1 MTADP
6 MNPDTWL
13 ILGGSSS
20 IARAFAREVAAEGM
34 DVLLAGRDIED
45 LRRSAADLR
54 VRGRVKATAMEFDAR
69 ALDTHD
75 AFVRACEQRMRG
87 RLNVFVAFGNMP
99 EQSAAET
106 DFGKALE
113 TVEVNYV
120 GTLSILSRLAPVM
133 EEQES
138 GAVLV
143 LGSVAGDRGRRR
155 NYVYGSAKAGV
166 HAYLQ
171 GLRARLARSKVR
183 VVTVKPGFLDTA
195 MTWGL
200 PGILFPADP
209 RTVARICRR
218 LARRGPE
225 VAYVPWFWRPVM
237 AVLKLIPEP
246 VFKRLNI

>member
-1 MTADP
+1 MTAQ
-6 MNPDTWL
+6 TWL

-20 IARAFAREVAAEGM
+20 VARAFARLAAQEGA

-54 VRGRVKATAMEFDAR
+54 VRGGVPARAMEFDAS

-75 AFVRACEQRMRG
+75 AFVRACKQRTNG
-87 RLNVFVAFGNMP
+87 RLNVFLAFGAMP
-99 EQSAAET
+99 DQNAAET
-106 DFGKALE
+106 DFAKTLE
-113 TVEVNYV
+113 AVRVNYV

-133 EEQES
+133 EEQEG
-138 GAVLV
+138 GAIVV
-143 LGSVAGDRGRRR
+143 LGSVAGDRGRRK

-166 HAYLQ
+166 HAYVQ
-171 GLRARLARSKVR
+171 GLRARLSPKKVR

-200 PGILFPADP
+200 PGILFPASP
-209 RTVARICRR
+209 EAAARACLR

-225 VAYVPWFWRPVM
+225 VAYVPWFWWPVM
-237 AVLKLIPEP
+237 TAIRLLPEP
-246 VFKRLNI
+246 LFKRLNI